1 MTFAWGIAPYVTG
14 SDIADILRIVDRKL
28 YQKKHNLVPVF

>member
-1 MTFAWGIAPYVTG
+1 MAAHVPGDDFEDV
-14 SDIADILRIVDRKL
+14 LRTLDRKL